1 MQIAQQIARHIR
13 EVYFGGNWTSVNYKE
28 VLAEVGPQQAT
39 RKLGSLNTIAV
50 LVFHTNYYV
59 SAITQVLK
67 GEPLT
72 AKDKYSFDLPPITT
86 PEEWTLLLSKSW
98 RDAEEL
104 ATLVEQLPDEQLGN
118 TFADE
123 KYGSFY
129 RNLHGLIE
137 HCHYHL
143 GQIVLIKKLLA
154 ETT

>member
-104 ATLVEQLPDEQLGN
+104 ATLV
-118 TFADE
+118 
-123 KYGSFY
+123 
-129 RNLHGLIE
+129 
-137 HCHYHL
+137 
-143 GQIVLIKKLLA
+143 
-154 ETT
+154 